1 MPSSACG
8 IPSRRL
14 NGKCASAR
22 PFGLTDFC
30 NNRMMELASTELGLA
45 AREDAP
51 TIAAMSR
58 DYIERG
64 LEWRWRVPAIENLIA
79 SPDAVVLCAR
89 TPSATGKVIVGFAI
103 MQYTL
108 EEAHL
113 ILLAVLPRMRRRGL
127 GRALL
132 AWLEQTAIVAG
143 IGKVKLEVQERNS
156 GARKFYR
163 KQGYESGRSIPRY
176 YDGLET
182 AVRMAKKLR

>member
-1 MPSSACG
+1 
-8 IPSRRL
+8 
-14 NGKCASAR
+14 
-22 PFGLTDFC
+22 
-30 NNRMMELASTELGLA
+30 MMELASTELGLA
-45 AREDAP
+45 TREDAP

-64 LEWRWRVPAIENLIA
+64 LDWRWRVPAIENLIA
-79 SPDAVVLCAR
+79 SPDTVVLCAR
-89 TPSATGKVIVGFAI
+89 ASTTTGKVVVGFAI

-113 ILLAVLPRMRRRGL
+113 ILLAVLPRVRRRGL
-127 GRALL
+127 ARALL
-132 AWLEQTAIVAG
+132 AWLEKTAVVAG
-143 IGKVKLEVQERNS
+143 VGNIKLEVRERNS

-163 KQGYESGRSIPRY
+163 NQGYKSGRSIPRY